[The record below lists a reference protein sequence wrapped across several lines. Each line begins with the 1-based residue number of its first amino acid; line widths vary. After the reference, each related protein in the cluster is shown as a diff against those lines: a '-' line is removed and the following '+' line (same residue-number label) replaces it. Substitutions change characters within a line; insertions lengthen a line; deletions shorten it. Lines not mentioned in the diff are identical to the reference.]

1 LLSFCIE
8 RDFHFISAVKSD
20 RKFNSA
26 DHNLQV
32 KQWARILPKRALDLV
47 TVNTTSYKVWS
58 ATGRLS
64 SEHHITPGDTQRQH
78 QSLSRS
84 AEIAQVFV
92 LAQHGFDLDSVYLRL
107 PA

>member
-1 LLSFCIE
+1 MCEAPGI
-8 RDFHFISAVKSD
+8 
-20 RKFNSA
+20 SA

-64 SEHHITPGDTQRQH
+64 SEHHITPGDIQRQH

-92 LAQHGFDLDSVYLRL
+92 LAQHGLISILSICVWPREKRTTSVKTLVEF
-107 PA
+107 A